1 MKYIVRCKKTLYYDW
16 SIDKFGNNR
25 NVLKNSTNTV
35 DLFNNRVVLVAKRD
49 QLAAAEDIDDGK
61 LKLSILNG
69 KSYKVDFSLIHQYF
83 DLIYLNDVCFE
94 SKQKLLKYIN
104 KRERRS

>member
-25 NVLKNSTNTV
+25 NTLKNSTNTV
-35 DLFNNRVVLVAKRD
+35 DLFNNRVVLVAKKE
-49 QLAAAEDIDDGK
+49 QLAVAEDVDENK
-61 LKLSILNG
+61 LKLSTLTG
-69 KSYKVDFSLIHQYF
+69 KSYKVDFSLIQQYF

>member
-25 NVLKNSTNTV
+25 SVLKNSTNTV
-35 DLFNNRVVLVAKRD
+35 DLFNNRVMLVAKKE
-49 QLAAAEDIDDGK
+49 QLAVAEDVDESK
-61 LKLSILNG
+61 LKLSTLTG
-69 KSYKVDFSLIHQYF
+69 KSYKVDFNLIHQYF